1 MKRLLVGILTIACFL
16 FLPVSRSFAAE
27 TTANIIGT
35 VKDDNGSPLP
45 GATVTA
51 VNADTNLTRTATT
64 DEGGEYRLALLPP
77 GTYSLSAE
85 ITGFAKEIR
94 KGIILTLGKE
104 ISIEFALKLSSAAE
118 TVEVTAETPLVDTT
132 KSDIA
137 ATVDQTSIKS
147 LPLNG
152 RDYTQ
157 LSLLAPGVK
166 PVTLTNY
173 GQFQIGGQRG
183 DAVNYTID
191 GAENNFSYTNES
203 RSSFTQ
209 EGIREFQILTNR
221 FSAEYGRSTSG
232 VVNVITKSGTN
243 QFRGNGFFFFR
254 ADSLDKPDYFAQ
266 QSIDACEAAGDSNC
280 DRFKAP
286 FDQQQGGATLGGPIV
301 KDKTFFFAAY
311 EQTNTDKTLSVSVTP
326 ETPDGL
332 RPKPIDLKLLTAKVD
347 HNLNDKHS
355 MVFRYNFQ
363 DRREAGFYAGGRYVD
378 GIDQSIKSQ
387 SFAGSETAIINE
399 NTYNEV
405 LVQYGRYLR
414 EDAPEVTDHPAE
426 FRPSS
431 VTGHHYC
438 CPQRFL
444 ENRVEFLDTFTKVF
458 HANGEHTMRVGVDY
472 IHIGS
477 ELTFAQ
483 YIGGAYFF
491 TTDDP
496 FNPNDPNTFPTFFE
510 LGVGNDTNNDTNHQ
524 FSTFVQDDWRI
535 NDRFTLNLGLR
546 YDIESFDGPQ
556 SDRPVAGTDISLGK
570 IPAVD
575 KNNFAPR
582 LGFTWDVKGQGTTVI
597 RGGFGRY
604 YKPILH
610 NVYNNALLFDG
621 QRYLVLSVGDSNF
634 LASIYPNLP
643 TADQLEATPGDVRP
657 MQSGDVA
664 YSDQGSIGFQ
674 HELTPTF
681 AVTAD
686 YVYVGGHN
694 LTRERNL
701 NAPRNLAN
709 PEAPPYPDF
718 GRFRLLLTD
727 ATSSYNALQVGVQKR
742 YSNNFMMTAS
752 YTLSKVEED
761 AADFFS
767 ISEPNDQ
774 FNLDAEHGPGT
785 HDQRHVF
792 AFSGVWDLP
801 ANFQLG
807 GIVRGSTGIPIN
819 FIMVDDHN
827 SDGFLNDRPDEGANG
842 GFLPPPADRPG
853 NLGRNTGRGEGYFS
867 VDMRLAKNFDFGNN
881 RLELIFEAFNIF
893 NRTNFNF
900 RPGTVN
906 RFIDFSDPGSLAVL
920 GTATEVFDPRQIQ
933 IGVKFDF

>member
-1 MKRLLVGILTIACFL
+1 MNRLLVGIFVVTCLLFVIA
-16 FLPVSRSFAAE
+16 PGHAAE

-35 VKDDNGSPLP
+35 VTDDNGAPLP

-51 VNADTNLTRTATT
+51 VNEDTHLTRTSTT
-64 DEGGEYRLALLPP
+64 DSSGDYRIPLLQP
-77 GTYSLSAE
+77 GNNYSVTVVIE
-85 ITGFAKEIR
+85 GFAKEVR

-104 ISIEFALKLSSAAE
+104 LVLDFHPKLSSSAE
-118 TVEVTAETPLVDTT
+118 TVEVSGETPLIDAT
-132 KSDIA
+132 KSQIGE
-137 ATVDQTSIKS
+137 TVDQTSIKS

-157 LSLLAPGVK
+157 LALLAPGVK

-191 GAENNFSYTNES
+191 GAENNFSYTNEA
-203 RSSFTQ
+203 RSLFTQ

-243 QFRGNGFFFFR
+243 NMHGNGFFFFR
-254 ADSLDKPDYFAQ
+254 ADSLDKPDFFAQ
-266 QSIDACEAAGDSNC
+266 QSIDACNAAGESNC

-301 KDKTFFFAAY
+301 KDKTFFFTAY

-326 ETPDGL
+326 NTPDGL

-347 HNLNDKHS
+347 HNISDKHS
-355 MVFRYNFQ
+355 MVFRYNLE
-363 DRREAGFYAGGRYVD
+363 DRHEAGFYAGGRYVD
-378 GIDQSIKSQ
+378 GVDQSIRSQ
-387 SFAGSETAIINE
+387 SFAGSETAVISE
-399 NTYNEV
+399 NSYNEV
-405 LVQYGRYLR
+405 LVQYGRFLR
-414 EDAPEVTDHPAE
+414 NDAPEVTDAPAE

-444 ENRVEFLDTFTKVF
+444 ENRIELLDTFTHVIKN
-458 HANGEHTMRVGVDY
+458 HGEHTMKAGVDY

-483 YIGGAYFF
+483 YVGGAYFF

-510 LGVGNDTNNDTNHQ
+510 LGVGNDTNKDTNHQ
-524 FSTFVQDDWRI
+524 FSVFIQDDWRL
-535 NDRFTLNLGLR
+535 NDQFTLNLGLR
-546 YDIESFDGPQ
+546 YDIESFTGPQ
-556 SDRPVAGTDISLGK
+556 SNQPVPGTDITLGK
-570 IPAVD
+570 IPPVD
-575 KNNFAPR
+575 KNNFSPR
-582 LGFTWDVKGQGTTVI
+582 LGFTWDVAEKGKTIV
-597 RGGFGRY
+597 RGGYGRY

-621 QRYLVLSVGDSNF
+621 QRYLILSVGDPNF

-643 TADQLEATPGDVRP
+643 TPDQLEATPGDVRP
-657 MQSGDVA
+657 MESGDVA
-664 YSDQGSIGFQ
+664 YTDQASAGFQ
-674 HELTPTF
+674 RELTPTT
-681 AVTAD
+681 VINAD
-686 YVYVGGHN
+686 YVYVGAHN

-701 NAPRNLAN
+701 NAPHNLAN
-709 PEAPPYPDF
+709 PEPPPFPDI
-718 GRFRLLLTD
+718 GRFRLLLTNS
-727 ATSSYNALQVGVQKR
+727 TSTYHALQLGLQKR
-742 YSNNFMMTAS
+742 YSDKFMFTAS

-774 FNLDAEHGPGT
+774 FNLDGEHGPGT

-792 AFSGVWDLP
+792 AFSGIYDLP
-801 ANFQLG
+801 ANFQIG
-807 GIVRGSTGIPIN
+807 GIVRASTGIPIN
-819 FIMVDDHN
+819 FILSEDHN
-827 SDGFLNDRPDEGANG
+827 SDGFLNDRPDAGPNG
-842 GFLPPPADRPG
+842 TFLPPPADRPG
-853 NLGRNTGRGEGYFS
+853 NLPRNSGRGEGYFTI
-867 VDMRLAKNFDFGNN
+867 DLRIAKNFDIHQY
-881 RLELIFEAFNIF
+881 RLEVIGEIFNLT

-906 RFIDFSDPGSLAVL
+906 RFIDFSDPGSLAAL

-933 IGVKFDF
+933 IGIKFDF

>member
-1 MKRLLVGILTIACFL
+1 MKRLLVAIFTVTCLL
-16 FLPVSRSFAAE
+16 FLVGQSFAAE

-35 VKDDNGSPLP
+35 VKDDNGAPLP

-51 VNADTNLTRTATT
+51 VNAGTNLTRTSTT
-64 DEGGEYRLALLPP
+64 DESGEYRLALLPP
-77 GTYSLSAE
+77 GTYSVSVE
-85 ITGFAKEIR
+85 ITGFAKELR
-94 KGIILTLGKE
+94 KGIILNLGKE
-104 ISIEFALKLSSAAE
+104 LVLDFSLKLSSASE
-118 TVEVTAETPLVDTT
+118 TVEVKGDTPLIDET
-132 KSDIA
+132 KSQLST
-137 ATVDQTSIKS
+137 TVDQTSIKS

-157 LSLLAPGVK
+157 LALLAPGVK

-191 GAENNFSYTNES
+191 GAENNFSYTNEA
-203 RSSFTQ
+203 RSLFTQ
-209 EGIREFQILTNR
+209 EGIQEFQILTNR

-232 VVNVITKSGTN
+232 VINVITKSGTN
-243 QFRGNGFFFFR
+243 NMHGNGFFFFR
-254 ADSLDKPDYFAQ
+254 ADQLDKPDFFAQ
-266 QSIDACEAAGDSNC
+266 QAIDACNAANEPNC

-301 KDKTFFFAAY
+301 KDKTFFFTAY
-311 EQTNTDKTLSVSVTP
+311 EQTNTDKTLSVAVTP
-326 ETPDGL
+326 ATPDGL

-355 MVFRYNFQ
+355 MVFRYNLQ
-363 DRREAGFYAGGRYVD
+363 DRQEAGFYAGGRYVD
-378 GIDQSIKSQ
+378 GVAQSIRSQ
-387 SFAGSETAIINE
+387 SLAGSETAVISE
-399 NTYNEV
+399 NSYNEV
-405 LVQYGRYLR
+405 LVQYGRFLR
-414 EDAPEVTDHPAE
+414 NDAPEVTDHPAE

-444 ENRVEFLDTFTKVF
+444 ENRIELLDTFTHVF
-458 HANGEHTMRVGVDY
+458 HAHGEHTTKAGVDY

-491 TTDDP
+491 TTDEP

-510 LGVGNDTNNDTNHQ
+510 LGVGNDTNKDTNHQ
-524 FSTFVQDDWRI
+524 FSAFFQDDWRVS
-535 NDRFTLNLGLR
+535 DQLTLNLGVR
-546 YDIESFDGPQ
+546 YDIESFTGPQ
-556 SDRPVAGTDISLGK
+556 SNLAIPGSDIRLGK
-570 IPAVD
+570 IPPVD
-575 KNNFAPR
+575 KNNIAPR
-582 LGFTWDVKGQGTTVI
+582 LGFTWDLAGKGNTI
-597 RGGFGRY
+597 LRGGFGRY

-621 QRYLVLSVGDSNF
+621 QRYLVLSVGDPNF

-643 TADQLEATPGDVRP
+643 SPAQLEATPGDVRP
-657 MQSGDVA
+657 MENANVA

-674 HELTPTF
+674 RELSSSL
-681 AVTAD
+681 VVSAD
-686 YVYVGGHN
+686 YVYVGGRN

-701 NAPRNLAN
+701 NAPHNLVN
-709 PEAPPYPDF
+709 PEAPPFPDI

-727 ATSSYNALQVGVQKR
+727 SKSTYNALQIGVQKR
-742 YSNNFMMTAS
+742 YSNNLMFTAS
-752 YTLSKVEED
+752 YTLSHVTED

-774 FNLDAEHGPGT
+774 FNLGAEKADGT

-801 ANFQLG
+801 RNFQIG
-807 GIVRGSTGIPIN
+807 GIVRAASGIPIN
-819 FIMVDDHN
+819 FILVDDHN
-827 SDGFLNDRPDEGANG
+827 SDGFLNDRPDLGPNG
-842 GFLPPPADRPG
+842 VLLPPPADRPG
-853 NLGRNTGRGEGYFS
+853 NLPRNFGRGKDFFTIDLR
-867 VDMRLAKNFDFGNN
+867 VAKNFDFGRY
-881 RLELIFEAFNIF
+881 RLETIFEAFNIA

-906 RFIDFSDPGSLAVL
+906 RSVDFNDPNSLAIL

-933 IGVKFDF
+933 LGFKFDF